1 MPLMFEQLP
10 KESNKAFAA
19 FRTYLDL
26 GPQRSLA
33 TTAARLG
40 KSKVMM
46 ERWSRKYDWCSRV
59 AAHASHLAEVER
71 LAIEGVAR
79 EKSVAWDKVHED
91 QHIQEWHRRNRLL
104 KLADR
109 ILDQWEEHPE
119 RCGTLEGLARVT
131 ELALKLG
138 RQASGMPLETKEVKT
153 EIKATIE
160 VEWEIALKKIYGR
173 PAGETNERVID
184 VGPVTSDQLSVNSD
198 R

>member
-1 MPLMFEQLP
+1 
-10 KESNKAFAA
+10 
-19 FRTYLDL
+19 
-26 GPQRSLA
+26 
-33 TTAARLG
+33 
-40 KSKVMM
+40 
-46 ERWSRKYDWCSRV
+46 V

-109 ILDQWEEHPE
+109 ILDQWEAHPE
-119 RCGTLEGLARVT
+119 RCSTLEGLARVT

-173 PAGETNERVID
+173 KEAEKVID
-184 VGPVTSDQLSVNSD
+184 VETVETRKQKVENGNDQSLVTSAATGKG
-198 R
+198 